1 MFEIASKI
9 ARDVPYKMFH
19 TRCSCSIQDVFKI
32 VRPVD
37 TRKPGCPVNSSTLVR
52 PVTSSNFAL
61 PVDIRTADSNKPLRP
76 INSSKPVRPVNV
88 HNLYPL

>member
-9 ARDVPYKMFH
+9 ARDVQCKMFH

-52 PVTSSNFAL
+52 TKGRRLSSAL
-61 PVDIRTADSNKPLRP
+61 ACAQATTT
-76 INSSKPVRPVNV
+76 
-88 HNLYPL
+88 